1 MKLDDFIPFIPFHHR
16 HLLSVWRLLRSDSRN
31 PNIISFQS
39 SFQRLHLFYVIM
51 FFSQL
56 YRFVKSINSM
66 LSHIFFYSMIISIIG
81 WNEHIVFF
89 IGIYPS
95 IIGFVEHS
103 PCIYRENIYW
113 KIILKNIICD
123 YLVFHPKTR
132 RKNYFFR
139 EIFNQQSQ
147 SLFYG

>member
-1 MKLDDFIPFIPFHHR
+1 MKLDDFIHFIPFHHR

-31 PNIISFQS
+31 PNIISFQCP
-39 SFQRLHLFYVIM
+39 FQRLHFFYVIM
-51 FFSQL
+51 LFSQF

-66 LSHIFFYSMIISIIG
+66 LSYILLYSVIISIIS

-95 IIGFVEHS
+95 VIGFIEHS
-103 PCIYRENIYW
+103 PRVYRENIYR
-113 KIILKNIICD
+113 KIILKNIIRD
-123 YLVFHPKTR
+123 YLVFHPKTC

-139 EIFNQQSQ
+139 KFFNQQSQ

>member
-1 MKLDDFIPFIPFHHR
+1 MKFDDFIPFIPFHHR
-16 HLLSVWRLLRSDSRN
+16 HLLSVWRLLRSDSCN
-31 PNIISFQS
+31 PDIIAFQS
-39 SFQRLHLFYVIM
+39 PFQWLHFFYVIM
-51 FFSQL
+51 LFSQL

-66 LSHIFFYSMIISIIG
+66 LSYILLYSVIISIIS

-95 IIGFVEHS
+95 VIGFIEHT
-103 PCIYRENIYW
+103 PCVYRENIYR
-113 KIILKNIICD
+113 KIILKNIICY

-139 EIFNQQSQ
+139 EFFNQQSQ